1 MKLDVL
7 VRPAA
12 LAAALLLAACGG
24 GGGDAGS
31 GGAVLPSGQGTLRVA
46 ITDTPACGY
55 DEVNVTVQKVRVH
68 QSAGAGDGD
77 AGWAE
82 LVVQP
87 PRRIDLTNLTN
98 GVLEE
103 LGQATL
109 PAGRYTQLRLVLA
122 ENGASAP
129 FANSVRPSGGG
140 EVALTTPSGAQS
152 GLKVNADIDV
162 PADRRADVVIDFDAC
177 RSVVRRG
184 NSGQYNLKPVL
195 RVVPRLSDAGMRVVG
210 HLGAALAASTTTVS
224 LQLAGVPVKSTLP
237 DGSGQ
242 FVLYPVPPGVYDLV
256 VTAPGRATAVVG
268 GVPVVTTAVTNVNT
282 ATARIVPPLAGG
294 TRTVAGTVTPATAT
308 VRALQS
314 LSGGPTVEV
323 AWAAVD
329 AASGAFATTLPLDA
343 PVRAAYAANA
353 AALTFTADAAAAGR
367 YTVEATAAGSVKTQ
381 AVDVAAPVPA
391 LSFVFP

>member
-1 MKLDVL
+1 MKLDL
-7 VRPAA
+7 LRHGAA

-24 GGGDAGS
+24 GGGGAGS
-31 GGAVLPSGQGTLRVA
+31 GAGVLLSGQGVLRVA

-77 AGWAE
+77 AGWFE
-82 LVVQP
+82 LPVEP
-87 PRRIDLTNLTN
+87 PKRVDLTNLTN

-103 LGQATL
+103 LGQVTL

-122 ENGASAP
+122 ENGGSAP

-140 EVALTTPSGAQS
+140 EVALATPSAAQS
-152 GLKVNADIDV
+152 GLKVSVDIDV
-162 PADRRADVVIDFDAC
+162 PADRRADIVIDFDAC

-195 RVVPRLSDAGMRVVG
+195 RVVPRLSDAGMRVIG
-210 HLGAALAASTTTVS
+210 HVGAALAANTTTVS
-224 LQLAGVPVKSTLP
+224 LQLAGVPVKSTVP

-242 FVLYPVPPGVYDLV
+242 FALYPVPPGVYDLV
-256 VTAPGRATAVVG
+256 VAAPGRVTAVVS
-268 GVPVVTTAVTNVNT
+268 GVPVVTTAFTNVNT
-282 ATARIVPPLAGG
+282 AAARIVPPAAAA
-294 TRTVAGTVTPATAT
+294 RTVGGTVTPAAAT

-314 LSGGPTVEV
+314 LTGGPTVEV

-329 AASGAFATTLPLDA
+329 AASGAFSSSLPIDA

-353 AALTFTADAAAAGR
+353 TTLTFTADLAAAGR
-367 YTVEATAAGSVKTQ
+367 YTIEAASGGSVRTQ

-391 LSFVFP
+391 LVFVFP